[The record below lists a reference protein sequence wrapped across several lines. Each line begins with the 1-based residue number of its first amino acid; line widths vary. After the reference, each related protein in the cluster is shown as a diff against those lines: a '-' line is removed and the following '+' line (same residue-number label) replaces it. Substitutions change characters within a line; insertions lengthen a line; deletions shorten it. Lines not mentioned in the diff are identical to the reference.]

1 MSTAKFESAQAL
13 FCAIADE
20 VGSDGS
26 GKIDKVFNLDK
37 TKGYP
42 DYTSWLS
49 GVTIINGKK
58 IKHKDLVDTVYKS
71 KNLDVDVDRKTI
83 ENYLIKEKSWYVSSV
98 KIATTLIKTL
108 ADIVD
113 PDFKDIKE
121 PGIQRNYIR
130 GDKDVVGTIDTLF
143 NLANKNAARNIELMK
158 IEAFGNINK
167 WSPADIYYASKKAK
181 TVLAEE
187 LKIASKKTSYSF
199 PDLNQVISNLIN
211 EGDLLPLS
219 LKKVTQETKIVPVNF
234 DPDARSKMIDG
245 APAKGKGKGIE
256 GGLWCSIKQ
265 SGTEKGDEDDEKSK
279 GGKGFKL
286 WKAFPEKNGV
296 SKIIKE
302 DEVSALEIPY
312 EYGEPASK
320 KEQDRIPSSSLYVS
334 VSGSFS
340 RNTEVGFIQMRHD
353 RSNGSW
359 KVDYSPTQSGGRGGS
374 VVSSVMFAKLLAFS
388 DSKVASDF
396 EAAFDTG
403 NKKFRAEKEKLKK
416 FEKVMKELNK
426 NRIQK
431 KAKKSFNGKVIE
443 DHTTLFQSSKRTCY
457 DYVRGELSSILVTNK
472 VNAILQ
478 KWFKDNSKPGTG
490 KKIDKPNPVDDFIRI
505 LYRYVTSRSETSAK
519 FVIAK

>member
-20 VGSDGS
+20 VGDTA
-26 GKIDKVFNLDK
+26 IDKVFNLDK

-49 GVTIINGKK
+49 VP
-58 IKHKDLVDTVYKS
+58 KHKALVDKVYKS
-71 KNLDVDVDRKTI
+71 GNLDVDVKRKDI
-83 ENYLIKEKSWYVSSV
+83 ENYLTKEKTWYVSSV

-108 ADIVD
+108 HTKIDEDFEDIT
-113 PDFKDIKE
+113 KT
-121 PGIQRNYIR
+121 GIQRNYIR

-296 SKIIKE
+296 SEIIKE
-302 DEVSALEIPY
+302 PRVPGIPK

-320 KEQDRIPSSSLYVS
+320 KEQDKIPSSSLYVS

-388 DSKVASDF
+388 DPDVASDF
-396 EAAFDTG
+396 ETAFDAG
-403 NKKFRAEKEKLKK
+403 NVKFRAEKEKLKK

-426 NRIQK
+426 NRIK
-431 KAKKSFNGKVIE
+431 DPKLHGIS
-443 DHTTLFQSSKRTCY
+443 LFQSSKRTCY

-478 KWFKDNSKPGTG
+478 KWFKANSKPGTG
-490 KKIDKPNPVDDFIRI
+490 KNIYKPNPVDDFIRI

>member
-20 VGSDGS
+20 VGDTA
-26 GKIDKVFNLDK
+26 IDKVFNLDK

-49 GVTIINGKK
+49 GETIIVGSK
-58 IKHKDLVDTVYKS
+58 IKHKNLVDKVYKS
-71 KNLDVDVDRKTI
+71 GNLEVDVKRKDI
-83 ENYLIKEKSWYVSSV
+83 ENYLTKEKSWYVSSV
-98 KIATTLIKTL
+98 KIATTLIKSL
-108 ADIVD
+108 HKKVD
-113 PDFKDIKE
+113 PDFSDIME

-143 NLANKNAARNIELMK
+143 NLANKNAAKNIELMK

-199 PDLNQVISNLIN
+199 PDLNQVISDLIN

-256 GGLWCSIKQ
+256 GGLWCSSKQ
-265 SGTEKGDEDDEKSK
+265 SGKESDDEDDKKSK

-286 WKAFPEKNGV
+286 WKPFPEKNGV
-296 SKIIKE
+296 SSIKKE
-302 DEVSALEIPY
+302 KAVPGIPK

-320 KEQDRIPSSSLYVS
+320 EEQDKIPSSSLYVS
-334 VSGSFS
+334 VSGSSS

-374 VVSSVMFAKLLAFS
+374 VVSSEMFAKLLAFS
-388 DSKVASDF
+388 DPTVASKF
-396 EAAFDTG
+396 ETAFDTG
-403 NKKFRAEKEKLKK
+403 NVKFRAEKIKLKK
-416 FEKVMKELNK
+416 FEKVMKDLNK
-426 NRIQK
+426 NRIK
-431 KAKKSFNGKVIE
+431 DPKLYGIS
-443 DHTTLFQSSKRTCY
+443 LFQSSKRTCY

-472 VNAILQ
+472 VNDILQ
-478 KWFKDNSKPGTG
+478 KWFMANSKPGTG

>member
-20 VGSDGS
+20 VGDSA
-26 GKIDKVFNLDK
+26 IDKVFNLDK

-49 GVTIINGKK
+49 VP
-58 IKHKDLVDTVYKS
+58 KHKALVDKVYKS
-71 KNLDVDVDRKTI
+71 GNLDVDVKRKDI
-83 ENYLIKEKSWYVSSV
+83 ENYLTKEKTWYVSSV

-108 ADIVD
+108 HEKVD
-113 PDFKDIKE
+113 PDFSDIMKT
-121 PGIQRNYIR
+121 GIQRNYIR

-211 EGDLLPLS
+211 DGDLLPLS

-265 SGTEKGDEDDEKSK
+265 SGTEKGDEDDKKSK

-286 WKAFPEKNGV
+286 WKPFPEKNGV
-296 SKIIKE
+296 SAIKKE
-302 DEVSALEIPY
+302 PQVPGIPK

-320 KEQDRIPSSSLYVS
+320 EEQDKIPSSSLYVS

-388 DSKVASDF
+388 DPTVASEF
-396 EAAFDTG
+396 ETAFDAG
-403 NKKFRAEKEKLKK
+403 NVKFRAEKEKLKK

-426 NRIQK
+426 NRIK
-431 KAKKSFNGKVIE
+431 DPKLHGIS
-443 DHTTLFQSSKRTCY
+443 LFQSSKRTCY

-472 VNAILQ
+472 VNDILQ
-478 KWFKDNSKPGTG
+478 KWFMANSKPGTG
-490 KKIDKPNPVDDFIRI
+490 KKIYKPNPVDDFIRI

>member
-1 MSTAKFESAQAL
+1 MSDTAKFESAQAL
-13 FCAIADE
+13 FCAIADK
-20 VGSDGS
+20 VGKS
-26 GKIDKVFNLDK
+26 NLDK
-37 TKGYP
+37 VLNLETYKTFP
-42 DYTSWLS
+42 DFVNS
-49 GVTIINGKK
+49 NKK
-58 IKHKDLVDTVYKS
+58 VVNDSMSHI
-71 KNLDVDVDRKTI
+71 DVDVSYKDIQEFLTKK
-83 ENYLIKEKSWYVSSV
+83 NSWYISSV
-98 KIATTLIKTL
+98 KIAKKLLKDL
-108 ADIVD
+108 AAEVD
-113 PDFKDIKE
+113 PDFKDMIK
-121 PGIQRNYIR
+121 PGFQRNYLR
-130 GDKDVVGTIDTLF
+130 GDKSVVQKITDLYNI
-143 NLANKNAARNIELMK
+143 ANRNTNYNQKIMK
-158 IEAFGNINK
+158 ISGFGDINK

-211 EGDLLPLS
+211 DGDLLPLS

-296 SKIIKE
+296 SEIIKE
-302 DEVSALEIPY
+302 PRVPGIPK

-320 KEQDRIPSSSLYVS
+320 SELDKVPSSSIYIS
-334 VSGSFS
+334 VSGSSS
-340 RNTEVGFIQMRHD
+340 RTSEVGYIQMRHD

-388 DSKVASDF
+388 DPTVASDF
-396 EAAFDTG
+396 ETAFDAG
-403 NKKFRAEKEKLKK
+403 NVKFRAEKEKLKK

-426 NRIQK
+426 NRIK
-431 KAKKSFNGKVIE
+431 DPKLHGIS
-443 DHTTLFQSSKRTCY
+443 LFQSSKRTCY

-472 VNAILQ
+472 VNDILQ
-478 KWFKDNSKPGTG
+478 KWFTTNNV
-490 KKIDKPNPVDDFIRI
+490 IDGDKTNKVDDFIRI